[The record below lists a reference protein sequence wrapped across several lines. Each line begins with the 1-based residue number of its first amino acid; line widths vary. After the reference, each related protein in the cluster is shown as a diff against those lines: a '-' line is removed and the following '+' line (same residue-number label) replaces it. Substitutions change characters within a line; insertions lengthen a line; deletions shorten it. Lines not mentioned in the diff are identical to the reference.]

1 MSLLIVQL
9 PPRNR
14 LGASAEG
21 QLAPVPGELSYVL
34 SADGTSVDSEGR
46 CAAALLPGATS
57 LIAVMANTDV
67 SFHRLLYPKA
77 PASRLRAALRGV
89 LEERLLDDPDAVHV
103 ALAPGAHAGTE
114 CWVAVTDRAWLAG
127 QIELIERTGRAVDHV
142 TCSACPAAEGSAG
155 ELDVQ
160 PLSDGVGEGASD
172 LAGVSYSSADGVACW
187 PWDTQARPAGLA
199 AALLPQPLPAD
210 LRCSASPAFVQA
222 TEAWLGQPVAVRSQA
237 QRLLAA
243 AQSGWNL
250 RQFELA
256 PRHRGATLLRDA
268 WAGLRTPA
276 WRPVRW
282 GLAGLVATQ
291 LIGLNAWAWVQRSEL
306 QERRTTMLNLMRSTH
321 PQVRAIL
328 DAPVQMQRENQTLR
342 SAAGRAGDTDLEPM
356 LQAAASAWP
365 ENVAV
370 QTLRYENAQLSLGA
384 TQLSAEQIESLRSS
398 LQPAGWRVEAG
409 AGMLTLR
416 RASALVAKPG
426 RQP

>member
-14 LGASAEG
+14 LGASAASGAVPAPAE
-21 QLAPVPGELSYVL
+21 LAYVL
-34 SADGTSVDSEGR
+34 SADGHSIDGEGR
-46 CAAALLPGATS
+46 CAAALLPRATS
-57 LIAVMANTDV
+57 LIAVMAGTDV

-89 LEERLLDDPDAVHV
+89 LEERLLDDPDLVHV
-103 ALAPGAHAGTE
+103 AIAPGAHAGTE
-114 CWVAVTDRAWLAG
+114 CWVAATDRAWLAG
-127 QIELIERTGRAVDHV
+127 QIELIERSGRAVDRV
-142 TCSACPAAEGSAG
+142 SCAACPGAEGSAG

-160 PLSDGVGEGASD
+160 TLASGVGEAGNELAS
-172 LAGVSYSSADGVACW
+172 VTFSSAEGVACW
-187 PWDTQARPAGLA
+187 PWDSQARPAGLA
-199 AALLPQPLPAD
+199 AALLPSPLPAD

-222 TEAWLGQPVAVRSQA
+222 TEAWLGRPVAVRNQA

-250 RQFELA
+250 RQFDLG

-268 WAGLRTPA
+268 WTQLRTPA

-282 GLAGLVATQ
+282 GLAGLVAIQ
-291 LIGLNAWAWVQRSEL
+291 LVGLNAWAWMQRSEL
-306 QERRTTMLNLMRSTH
+306 QERRAAMINLMRSTH

-328 DAPVQMQRENQTLR
+328 DAPVQMRRENETLR
-342 SAAGRAGDTDLEPM
+342 AAAGRAGDTDLEPM

-365 ENVAV
+365 DNLAV
-370 QTLRYENAQLSLGA
+370 QTLRYDNAQLSLGA
-384 TQLSAEQIESLRSS
+384 TQLGAEQIERLRSS

-409 AGMLTLR
+409 AGVLTLR
-416 RASALVAKPG
+416 RGSAPSTNPA